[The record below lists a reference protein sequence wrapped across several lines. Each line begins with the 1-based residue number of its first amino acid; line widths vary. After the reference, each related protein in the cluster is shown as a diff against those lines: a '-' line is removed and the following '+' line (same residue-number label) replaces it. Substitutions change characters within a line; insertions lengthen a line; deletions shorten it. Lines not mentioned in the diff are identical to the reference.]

1 MGKKKKKNKSRR
13 AQVARPVA
21 TSTSNFSK
29 DTLVSV
35 ILIAET
41 VDDDSLYTVIKNVV
55 DEQTHKKIDLIV
67 SSFREEEECK
77 DIMER
82 ASKLHLDIRW
92 VFHKPENNFIDPL
105 SALAEGEVVFYKT
118 TFRNYYSN
126 YWVHS
131 SLSRCFTYSFRI

>member
-67 SSFREEEECK
+67 SSFTSPSGVT
-77 DIMER
+77 IM
-82 ASKLHLDIRW
+82 
-92 VFHKPENNFIDPL
+92 VM
-105 SALAEGEVVFYKT
+105 
-118 TFRNYYSN
+118 
-126 YWVHS
+126 
-131 SLSRCFTYSFRI
+131 SFLTGISVNS